1 MERRTFLKLYTV
13 FNGGL
18 VLGFQA
24 CTSDGNPKEADFT
37 EFSPFIKIGTDG
49 SVIIIAKN
57 PEIGQG
63 IKTSLPMIIAEELCV
78 RWEKVQIEQADYNE
92 EKYGG
97 QWAGG
102 SFGVRLNWED
112 MRKAGATVR
121 EVLVQ
126 AGAEYLKVNKRDCY
140 ADDGEVFHK
149 QSSNKVPYKD
159 LVERA
164 ATIPLP
170 EEITFKNQKDF
181 KIVGKR
187 ISGTDVNK
195 IVVGQQLYG
204 IDFRLPNMLFATIKK
219 CPYHR
224 GKVSRFDDTQA
235 KLVTGVK
242 DVFVIDNKEYGGH
255 VILPNS
261 PNFINGVAVLATST
275 WSAFKAA
282 NALEVEWGRDGQ
294 LADSTDEAFEKFRVQ
309 LSQPGEEVRK
319 DGNPEAVFENAKS
332 IIEAEYEVPFLAH
345 VPLEPIN
352 CTASFTENLI
362 EIWAPTQNPGAIS
375 EAISKIFKFDPEN
388 IRIHMLRAGG
398 GFGRRY
404 YIDYAIEAVLLSK
417 HSKTPVKVVW
427 SREDD
432 IGHDYYR
439 PGGVHKLK
447 ASLDENN
454 KITGWYH
461 KIANSS
467 RVTWLERDGS
477 PSGTE
482 LDGYEFPAGFVDNL
496 LLEYNEVKSN
506 IPIGQ
511 WRAVSHSS
519 NVFVVQ
525 CFLDEVAISI
535 NKDPADFLAD
545 FIGHEQAVPV
555 FGNFKLDAGRL
566 NRVVSLVV
574 EKSRW
579 GRKLPKGQGLGIAA
593 SYNQGAFVA
602 EVAEVSVNRNGSL
615 KVKKIFVAVD
625 CGIVVNPPGAEA
637 QVQGGILEGLSAAL
651 FGKITTRGGST
662 VESNFHNYKWL
673 RISQVPDIEI
683 HFVKSKEAP
692 RGLGEPT
699 LPPLAPA
706 VCNAIYQATGNRIRK
721 LPIESND
728 LSWS

>member
-1 MERRTFLKLYTV
+1 MERRTFIKLYTV
-13 FNGGL
+13 FSGGL

-24 CTSDGNPKEADFT
+24 CTTERSPKEVVYT

-49 SVIIIAKN
+49 FVTIIAKN

-78 RWEKVQIEQADYNE
+78 RWDKVQIEQADFNE

-112 MRKAGATVR
+112 MRKAGAMVR

-126 AGAEYLKVNKRDCY
+126 AGAEYLKVNKKECF
-140 ADDGEVFHK
+140 ANDGRVFHK
-149 QSSNKVPYKD
+149 PSNNKVVYEN

-164 ATIPLP
+164 AGIPLP
-170 EEITFKNQKDF
+170 EEVSLKNLKDF

-195 IVVGQQLYG
+195 IIVGQPLYG

-224 GKVSRFDDTQA
+224 GKVSRYDDSQA
-235 KLVTGVK
+235 KSVSGVK
-242 DVFVIDNKEYGGH
+242 DIFVIDNKEYGGH

-261 PNFINGVAVLATST
+261 PNFVNGVAILATNT

-282 NALEVEWGRDGQ
+282 NLLEVEWDRAGQ
-294 LADSTDEAFEKFRVQ
+294 LADSTDEAFEKFREQ
-309 LSQPGEEVRK
+309 LSKPGEEVRK
-319 DGNPEAVFENAKS
+319 EGNPEATFKNAKS

-345 VPLEPIN
+345 VPMEPLN

-375 EAISKIFKFDPEN
+375 EAISKIFNFDPEN

-404 YIDYAIEAVLLSK
+404 YVDYAIEAVLLSK
-417 HSKTPVKVVW
+417 LSNTPVKVVW
-427 SREDD
+427 TREDD
-432 IGHDYYR
+432 IRHDYYR
-439 PGGVHKLK
+439 PGGAHKLK
-447 ASLDENN
+447 ASLDKNN
-454 KITGWYH
+454 KISGWYH

-467 RVTWLERDGS
+467 RVTWLGREGS
-477 PSGTE
+477 PAGTE
-482 LDGYEFPAGFVDNL
+482 LDKYEFPAGFVDNL
-496 LLEYNEVKSN
+496 LFEYNEVKSN

-519 NVFVVQ
+519 NVFAVQ
-525 CFLDEVAISI
+525 CFLDEVAYRI
-535 NKDPADFLAD
+535 NKDPAEFLAD

-566 NRVVSLVV
+566 NRVISLVV
-574 EKSRW
+574 EKSVW

-615 KVKKIFVAVD
+615 TVKKIFVAVD
-625 CGIVVNPPGAEA
+625 CGIVVNPSGAEA
-637 QVQGGILEGLSAAL
+637 QVQGGIIEGLSAAL
-651 FGKITTRGGST
+651 FGEITTKNGRT
-662 VESNFHNYKWL
+662 EESNFHNYKWL
-673 RISQVPDIEI
+673 RINQVPDIEI
-683 HFVKSKEAP
+683 HFVKSIEAP
-692 RGLGEPT
+692 RGLGEPP

-706 VCNAIYQATGNRIRK
+706 VCNAIFQATGKRIRK
-721 LPIESND
+721 LPIKSND
-728 LSWS
+728 MSWS